1 MKDKIS
7 ALLDG
12 DLDECAS
19 GAVLDT
25 MRHEPDL
32 KARWDD
38 YCLIGDVL
46 RGENSGATDF
56 TARVMAGLEI
66 EPTVLAPMRQP
77 EGSRQGFAAR
87 SLMPIAASIMGVV
100 AVGWVA
106 HTLSS
111 QPEVG
116 VTLAGVSNT
125 MRVEAI
131 APVQGVALAQS
142 IDPRREYVLM
152 HQATTG
158 GGPLSGA
165 MQYVRTVS
173 ETQGDRLR

>member
-1 MKDKIS
+1 MKDKLS

-12 DLDECAS
+12 DLDEHAS
-19 GAVLDT
+19 GAVLDS

-32 KARWDD
+32 KARWDE
-38 YCLIGDVL
+38 YCLIGDML
-46 RGENSGATDF
+46 RGENGGRTDF
-56 TARVMAGLEI
+56 TARVMAGLED
-66 EPTVLAPMRQP
+66 EPTVLAPARQP
-77 EGSRQGFAAR
+77 DKNRQGLAG
-87 SLMPIAASIMGVV
+87 SLMPIAASIMGVM

-111 QPEVG
+111 QPEAG
-116 VTLAGVSNT
+116 VSLAGVGNT
-125 MRVEAI
+125 VRLEAV
-131 APVQGVALAQS
+131 APVQAAALVQPM
-142 IDPRREYVLM
+142 DPRREYVLM

-173 ETQGDRLR
+173 DTQGDRIR